1 MVTPAQL
8 SSWQPDRLE
17 QIADDVARHRGVLTR
32 LDDDV
37 ADARPP
43 SSWTFAD
50 AAAARVEHS
59 RLSQALA
66 TQVSETVGVIEALDG
81 AATAIRR
88 AQTSLEGAI
97 RRAGGHGVRVDQT
110 TGAVTSTRTYDD
122 EDDADYARGVMNEI
136 AEQISTALGDADD
149 ADQALAAVLQAAA
162 TTDVNAVGSLGEQR
176 RVLEFQELSQ
186 ADQVRYLLD
195 HPEDFALLG
204 EHTSPEVKALVG
216 QDLAGQLDA
225 AARDAT
231 AFGDAGT
238 VQRYTRLLDAFGDD
252 PDVMGPMYERLGPD
266 GLLATYDGMTSMM
279 YVGANVEEL
288 GDLAGR
294 LRDGLQAATRQEG
307 FDGRAFG
314 EDLVRYATHTTTDA
328 ERDAFSAAYPSHGEH
343 AAVLDYL
350 LRDGDYGEDFVRG
363 VAWELDEFERTNP
376 LRAETWTHHASFA
389 SPLNGLGVDGDGLYQ
404 ADPMAAAMG
413 QLGRHPGLGLEFFSD
428 AEGAERTGY
437 YVAERDWS
445 RDGFAGIAGAALAI
459 GTAPENL
466 AGDPEKTG
474 LFVSEF
480 FDRLPDNPRFTAEHA
495 AGAAEPVADLLK
507 HYMPSVD
514 AAVGSSGAGDHGAR
528 LRDFTTNA
536 YLGEL
541 LDQPVLD
548 RTDLDGLLRVALSS
562 EDGMARIA
570 EGVAGLRQTQ
580 LTNFA
585 LQHPGEDGTRAHAA
599 GLQSILSSGS
609 RLEGYLQQSVGEIAI
624 EGAKSADQR
633 VAVFTGLVS
642 EAAGLLPVPF
652 ADEIGDAA
660 GDVGKKIWETAWGH
674 VQQIPTDRVTESFG
688 SNEAAARDEQT
699 GEAQLGR
706 EKMVISTYLALAE
719 AGVLEVPESMRDT
732 WAPGGSLVSLGDI
745 RPEDYQTFRAEAADA
760 LGGVLSPS
768 ELELMYKDPFTSW
781 YDQ

>member
-8 SSWQPDRLE
+8 STWQPDRLG

-43 SSWTFAD
+43 LSWTFAD
-50 AAAARVEHS
+50 ASAARAEHS

-66 TQVSETVGVIEALDG
+66 TQVSETVGVIEALDA

-97 RRAGGHGVRVDQT
+97 RRAGGHGLRVDRS

-122 EDDADYARGVMNEI
+122 EEDADYARGVMNEI
-136 AEQISTALGDADD
+136 AEQISTALGDADA
-149 ADQALAAVLQAAA
+149 ADQALAAVLQSAA
-162 TTDVNAVGSLGEQR
+162 TTDANAIGSLEDQR

-204 EHTSPEVKALVG
+204 AHTSPEVKALVG
-216 QDLAGQLDA
+216 QEIAGQLDG

-231 AFGDAGT
+231 AFGDAAAVG
-238 VQRYTRLLDAFGDD
+238 RYTRLLDAFGDD
-252 PDVMGPMYERLGPD
+252 PDVMGPMYQRLGPD
-266 GLLATYDGMTSMM
+266 GLLATYNGMTSMM

-294 LRDGLQAATRQEG
+294 LRDGLQTATRQDG

-328 ERDAFSAAYPSHGEH
+328 ERDAFSAAYPSQGEH

-363 VAWELDEFERTNP
+363 VAWELDEFERSNP

-389 SPLNGLGVDGDGLYQ
+389 SPLNGLGVDGDGIYE

-428 AEGAERTGY
+428 ADGAERTGY
-437 YVAERDWS
+437 YFAERDWS
-445 RDGFAGIAGAALAI
+445 RDGFAGISEAALAI
-459 GTAPENL
+459 GTDADNL

-514 AAVGSSGAGDHGAR
+514 AAVGSNASQDHGAR
-528 LRDFTTNA
+528 LRDFTTNE

-562 EDGMARIA
+562 EEGMARIA

-585 LQHPGEDGTRAHAA
+585 LQHPGEAGVHANAA
-599 GLQSILSSGS
+599 GLQNILSSGS
-609 RLEGYLQQSVGEIAI
+609 RLEGYMQQSVGEIAI

-674 VQQIPTDRVTESFG
+674 VQEIPTDRVTEAFG

-781 YDQ
+781 YDE